1 MKEAT
6 VINFDHKVG
15 DFVMTAWDAKT
26 LKAGSDIR
34 SREAWQVIERTY
46 CQHIGGIR
54 IQYVCRSQS
63 LFTARERTYAFDPC
77 ELVAMP
83 EAAATS
89 SESTKVTE

>member
-26 LKAGSDIR
+26 LKPGADLR
-34 SREAWQVIERTY
+34 HRDAWQVIERVY
-46 CQHIGGIR
+46 NQHCGGSR
-54 IQYVCRSQS
+54 IQYVCRTQS
-63 LFTARERTYAFDPC
+63 LFGGKEKTYIFDPC

-83 EAAATS
+83 VESAVQAERK
-89 SESTKVTE
+89 SE

>member
-26 LKAGSDIR
+26 LKPGADFR
-34 SREAWQVIERTY
+34 NRDAWQVIERMY
-46 CQHIGGIR
+46 SQHCGGSR
-54 IQYVCRSQS
+54 IQYICRTQS
-63 LFTARERTYAFDPC
+63 LFGGKEKTYAFDPC

-83 EAAATS
+83 EVADVQSSATK
-89 SESTKVTE
+89 ETE